1 MVEQGPTVQ
10 QHSYQY
16 TTQAQIVQPVSQ
28 VVVVQ
33 QFPAECPGQMACPH
47 CQTTV
52 VTKTSYQTGML
63 TWLICGILGIFLCWP
78 CCLIPFCVDSC
89 KDVVHSCPS
98 CNNILHI
105 HKRR

>member
-1 MVEQGPTVQ
+1 
-10 QHSYQY
+10 
-16 TTQAQIVQPVSQ
+16 
-28 VVVVQ
+28 
-33 QFPAECPGQMACPH
+33 MACPH